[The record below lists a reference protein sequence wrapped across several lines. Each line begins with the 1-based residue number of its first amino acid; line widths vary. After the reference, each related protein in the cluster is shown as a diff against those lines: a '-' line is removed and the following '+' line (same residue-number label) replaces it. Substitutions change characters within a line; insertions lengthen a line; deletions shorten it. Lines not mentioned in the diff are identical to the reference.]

1 VGTPIPLGRDTWGA
15 TTYKMYDGAQV
26 LSARN
31 DVFLRALAKSIG
43 VGLFLI
49 DPEDSDSWGRIFSR
63 ENYWYALS
71 LLFLTSIVSLATV
84 FFPRFSRISH
94 P

>member
-1 VGTPIPLGRDTWGA
+1 
-15 TTYKMYDGAQV
+15 MYDGAQV